1 MERLDNLRPLILFV
15 SGLMG
20 AAGVALAA
28 AASHG
33 GDLLFLR
40 SASTMCLAHAPVL
53 LGLYVG
59 HRALRTSTLA
69 ALVLGL
75 GTIVFAGDLV
85 SRHYLGARLFPFAA
99 PTGGTLMMLGWLI
112 VSAGA
117 FFPTPAVT
125 AFRASRADDG
135 PE

>member
-1 MERLDNLRPLILFV
+1 MQRLDNLRPLILFV

-33 GDLLFLR
+33 GDTLFLG

-53 LGLYVG
+53 LGLYLGRG
-59 HRALRTSTLA
+59 HFRTATLA
-69 ALVLGL
+69 AIILGL

-85 SRHYLGARLFPFAA
+85 SRHYLGDRLFPFAA
-99 PTGGTLMMLGWLI
+99 PFGGTMMMLGWLA
-112 VSAGA
+112 VAAGA
-117 FFPTPAVT
+117 L
-125 AFRASRADDG
+125 FRTQNR
-135 PE
+135 

>member
-1 MERLDNLRPLILFV
+1 LERLEKLRPLILFV

-20 AAGVALAA
+20 LSGVALAA

-33 GDLLFLR
+33 GDAHFLG

-53 LGLYVG
+53 LALYIG
-59 HRALRTSTLA
+59 HRALRTATLA

-85 SRHYLGARLFPFAA
+85 SRHYTGGRLFPFAA
-99 PTGGTLMMLGWLI
+99 PAGGMLMMLGWLL
-112 VSAGA
+112 VAAGA
-117 FFPTPAVT
+117 FFRRQDV
-125 AFRASRADDG
+125 
-135 PE
+135 

>member
-1 MERLDNLRPLILFV
+1 MQRLDNLRPLILFV

-33 GDLLFLR
+33 GDTLFLG

-53 LGLYVG
+53 LGLYLGRG
-59 HRALRTSTLA
+59 HFRTATLA
-69 ALVLGL
+69 ALILGL

-85 SRHYLGARLFPFAA
+85 SRHYLGDRLFPFAA
-99 PTGGTLMMLGWLI
+99 PFGGTMMMLGWL
-112 VSAGA
+112 VVAAGA
-117 FFPTPAVT
+117 L
-125 AFRASRADDG
+125 FRTQNR
-135 PE
+135 

>member
-1 MERLDNLRPLILFV
+1 MQRLDNLRPLILFV

-33 GDLLFLR
+33 GDTLFLG

-53 LGLYVG
+53 LGLYLGRG
-59 HRALRTSTLA
+59 HFRTATLA
-69 ALVLGL
+69 AIILGL

-85 SRHYLGARLFPFAA
+85 SRHYLGDRLFPFAA
-99 PTGGTLMMLGWLI
+99 PFGGTMMMLGWL
-112 VSAGA
+112 VVAAGA
-117 FFPTPAVT
+117 L
-125 AFRASRADDG
+125 FRTQNL
-135 PE
+135 